1 MRDIELY
8 QNKSNY
14 LDKYTVVPQN
24 HLLNQTQ
31 TTLQPAGIGNLL
43 LSAMPVII
51 LMLKLKNTPTPSDV
65 EQIYQTSINKIQAF
79 EKSLQ
84 QIGYAP
90 KIILAACYCLCTA
103 FDEMILNTSW
113 GEQSPWINNT
123 LLSSIH
129 KETWG
134 GERFYIILNNMA
146 EDPINNLDI
155 LELIYVLLDLGFEGK
170 YFHQNKDIRNE
181 IRHSLFNL
189 IRNYRES
196 PKINLSP
203 TPVDKRTIT
212 YHTQKRLP
220 MQHFIITTIV
230 LLFLIMLGLNFVMY
244 FKASPLLNA
253 LCSANNTGNIVRFK

>member
-1 MRDIELY
+1 MHNIELY
-8 QNKSNY
+8 QNKSND
-14 LDKYTVVPQN
+14 LDDYTVTSQN
-24 HLLNQTQ
+24 HLFNPTQ
-31 TTLQPAGIGNLL
+31 TNLQPAGIGNLL
-43 LSAMPVII
+43 SIAMPVII
-51 LMLKLKNTPTPSDV
+51 LMLKLKNTSMPTDV
-65 EQIYQTSINKIQAF
+65 EQVYQASINEIHTF

-90 KIILAACYCLCTA
+90 KITLAACYCLCTA

-155 LELIYVLLDLGFEGK
+155 LELIYVLLNLGFEGK
-170 YFHQNKDIRNE
+170 YFHQDKEIRNE
-181 IRHSLFNL
+181 IRYSLFNL

-203 TPVDKRTIT
+203 TPVDKRTIM
-212 YHTQKRLP
+212 YHTQKHLSMYR
-220 MQHFIITTIV
+220 FIITIAG
-230 LLFLIMLGLNFVMY
+230 LLFLTILGLNIIVY
-244 FKASPLLNA
+244 FNANILLNT
-253 LCSANNTGNIVRFK
+253 LYNI

>member
-1 MRDIELY
+1 MHNIELY
-8 QNKSNY
+8 QHKSN
-14 LDKYTVVPQN
+14 DSDNYTVVPQN
-24 HLLNQTQ
+24 HLFHANRVN
-31 TTLQPAGIGNLL
+31 LQPAGIGNLL
-43 LSAMPVII
+43 STAMPTII
-51 LMLKLKNTPTPSDV
+51 LMLKLKNTLPPPDV
-65 EQIYQTSINKIQAF
+65 EQIYQTSINEIRTF

-84 QIGYAP
+84 QLGYAP
-90 KIILAACYCLCTA
+90 KIALAACYCLCTA

-155 LELIYVLLDLGFEGK
+155 LELIYILLNLGFEGK
-170 YFHQNKDIRNE
+170 YFHQDKEIRNE
-181 IRHSLFNL
+181 IRYSLFNL

-220 MQHFIITTIV
+220 MRRFIITIV
-230 LLFLIMLGLNFVMY
+230 GLLFLIILGLNFIMY
-244 FKASPLLNA
+244 LNANPLLNA
-253 LCSANNTGNIVRFK
+253 LCNI